1 MATLVRVTVLAV
13 ATAAAAL
20 FVAQPAQAATAAVQP
35 HQIIVDHAPAKLVED
50 VGRRRGYYRGGG
62 YRRGGYG
69 YRRGFYGHRGYGY
82 RRGYYRR
89 AYRPYRRFYGG
100 GYPAYGYGYPCGYG
114 YGYGYGCPTY
124 GYGYGAPV
132 VTFGFGGWGGGW

>member
-1 MATLVRVTVLAV
+1 MATFIRVPWLAATTV
-13 ATAAAAL
+13 AAAL
-20 FVAQPAQAATAAVQP
+20 FVAQPAQAATAAVQGQ
-35 HQIIVDHAPAKLVED
+35 QIIFDHAPSKLVED
-50 VGRRRGYYRGGG
+50 VGRRGGYRSG

-82 RRGYYRR
+82 RRGYYRH

-100 GYPAYGYGYPCGYG
+100 GYPAYGYGYGYPCGYG
-114 YGYGYGCPTY
+114 YGYGYGCPNY

-132 VTFGFGGWGGGW
+132 ITFGFGAVGPW